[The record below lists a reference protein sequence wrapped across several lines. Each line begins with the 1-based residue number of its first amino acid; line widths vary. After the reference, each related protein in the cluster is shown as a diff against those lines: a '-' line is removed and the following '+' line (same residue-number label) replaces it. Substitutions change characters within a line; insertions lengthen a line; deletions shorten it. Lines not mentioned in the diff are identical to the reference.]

1 VFVVQLFSP
10 RFYQPVKVNSGR
22 RSKECHSTF
31 RAVSQIQRNDFQDL
45 FGTSFGLLQMD
56 GWQPA
61 NCKLVGVRLFSIHF
75 LGYLGVLTLS
85 PRLTGGGN

>member
-1 VFVVQLFSP
+1 MIFKICLALRLGFCKWMADS
-10 RFYQPVKVNSGR
+10 
-22 RSKECHSTF
+22 
-31 RAVSQIQRNDFQDL
+31 
-45 FGTSFGLLQMD
+45 
-56 GWQPA
+56 QPA